1 MPYPRSG
8 VAFLVAVPLCLAGC
22 QTNEQTGG
30 LVGAGGG
37 ALFGG
42 LLGHAIGNNTTGTLI
57 GAALGAAGGYFIGSA
72 IGRQLDEQDR
82 QRALAATQEA
92 LAEPAYYPPNGGQP
106 RPPARSAPWTS
117 NHDTGARG
125 SATVVAVQREASG
138 GECRTVREVAY
149 IKGEQVVQNS
159 RYCRSTDGGWVAQT

>member
-1 MPYPRSG
+1 MRYPRST
-8 VAFLVAVPLCLAGC
+8 VAFVVAVPLCLAGC

-42 LLGHAIGNNTTGTLI
+42 LLGHAIGNNTTGTVI

-82 QRALAATQEA
+82 QRALAATQQA
-92 LAEPAYYPPNGGQP
+92 LAEPAYYPPNNEPP
-106 RPPARSAPWTS
+106 RPPARSAAWTS

-125 SATVVAVQREASG
+125 SATVVAVHREASG

-159 RYCRSTDGGWVAQT
+159 RYCRSADGGWVAQA